1 MRGLNEVQ
9 KQEVAEI
16 CAQAVMQA
24 LQASGIVGKGERTK
38 APEEPKVEFVKR
50 NGEKKMVSAAQA
62 RAWDAAREASD
73 ERKATYATRRAAFVA
88 GKVPK
93 ALKDAII
100 KDRASVTVEVA
111 RSLGFVGSK
120 KDLKALKA
128 EILK

>member
-1 MRGLNEVQ
+1 MKSFTNAQ
-9 KQEVAEI
+9 KQELSAMIAEAV
-16 CAQAVMQA
+16 AQAMAAQVSA
-24 LQASGIVGKGERTK
+24 RTK
-38 APEEPKVEFVKR
+38 APKEPKVEFVKR

-100 KDRASVTVEVA
+100 KDRAAVTAEVA